1 MGLAE
6 YLRAFLHDLRAHR
19 LRSSLTVLG
28 IAWGTVAVVVLL
40 AFGVGLERQTLE
52 NFHGLGERIVLLFG
66 GRTTVPH
73 AGFPDGRTVRLTEE
87 DGEALR
93 REVPEIVRMSAE
105 YSERD
110 VPVRHGR
117 ESASPNIT
125 GVEPVYGRL
134 RNVIAQRGGRFL
146 NRLDM
151 EGRRRVAV
159 LGDDLA
165 GLLFG
170 GDDPVGRRVRV
181 GRTPFLVVGVMKP
194 KVQNSSYDSR
204 DEDRIFIP
212 ATTHRALFG
221 DRYVA
226 NFVYRTADPSRTK
239 AVEREVYEVLGARHR
254 FDPAD
259 EDALGVWDTVEWE
272 QEFGYLFF
280 GFKLFFALVGSFT
293 LSVGGIGVANIMY
306 IVVRERM
313 PEIGLR
319 RSVGARKRDILVQ
332 FLSEAGGIVLLGA
345 VAGFLAS
352 VGIVELLSLVPMDEY
367 VGTPTVSPLV
377 IGVTVALL
385 GGIGLAAGWFPA
397 RQAARLDPVE
407 CIRDA

>member
-1 MGLAE
+1 MGFSE
-6 YLRAFLHDLRAHR
+6 HLRAFLHDLRAHR

-73 AGFPDGRTVRLTEE
+73 AGFPDGRTIRLTPE
-87 DGEALR
+87 DGDVLR
-93 REVPEIVRMSAE
+93 RKIPEIVRMSVE
-105 YSERD
+105 HIESG

-117 ESASPNIT
+117 ESAGPDIT
-125 GVEPVYGRL
+125 GVEPFYGLL

-165 GLLFG
+165 DLLFG
-170 GDDPVGRRVRV
+170 DAEPVGRRIRV
-181 GRTPFLVVGVMKP
+181 GEAPFLVVGVMKP
-194 KVQNSSYDSR
+194 KVQNSSYSSR

-212 ATTHRALFG
+212 ATTHRAIFG
-221 DRYVA
+221 DRHVS
-226 NFVYRTADPSRTK
+226 NFVYRAADPSRTK

-259 EDALGVWDTVEWE
+259 EDALGVWDTAEWE
-272 QEFGYLFF
+272 EQFGYLFL
-280 GFKLFFALVGSFT
+280 GFKLFFAIVGSFT

-352 VGIVELLSLVPMDEY
+352 VGIVELLGLIPMDQY

-385 GGIGLAAGWFPA
+385 GGVGLAAGWFPA

-407 CIRDA
+407 CMRDA